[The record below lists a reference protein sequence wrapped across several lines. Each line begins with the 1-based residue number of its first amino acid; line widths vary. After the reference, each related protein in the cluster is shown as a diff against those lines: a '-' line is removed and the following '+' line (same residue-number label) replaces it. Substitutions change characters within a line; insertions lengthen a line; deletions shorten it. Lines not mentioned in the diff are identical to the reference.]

1 MDFIRPRNGN
11 AALDKMIPFRDQPLD
26 LTTGYRHLYPNATPD
41 KPTVAA
47 IENYLATRNPMGA
60 RKCKQKGLAGDN
72 ENMNTMKIWWLVADC
87 CGTWHAYGMRLHR
100 VAGSDGLTRNPIACM
115 RGQSCLPFVQ
125 LILRVDPSPCVVC

>member
-47 IENYLATRNPMGA
+47 IGEALRSSLRSNQSWLSDA
-60 RKCKQKGLAGDN
+60 RLEK
-72 ENMNTMKIWWLVADC
+72 MTIFF
-87 CGTWHAYGMRLHR
+87 Y
-100 VAGSDGLTRNPIACM
+100 
-115 RGQSCLPFVQ
+115 
-125 LILRVDPSPCVVC
+125 LILR